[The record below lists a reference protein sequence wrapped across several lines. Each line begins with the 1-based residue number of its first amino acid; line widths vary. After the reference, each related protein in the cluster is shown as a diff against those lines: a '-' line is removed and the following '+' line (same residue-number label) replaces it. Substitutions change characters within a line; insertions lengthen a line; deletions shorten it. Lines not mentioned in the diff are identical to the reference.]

1 MVLVSHRGNIDGKN
15 IELENN
21 PSYIDTAIEKGY
33 DVEIDL
39 WVDNDGLYLGHDE
52 PTFPIK
58 IEWLQKRNHKLW
70 IHCKNHKALETLY
83 GSEFHYFWHHDDDV
97 TLTSRGII
105 WAHPKIQ
112 PLKNSIAVLPD
123 NYNWNLDDCMG
134 ICSDYIKKYENIS

>member
-1 MVLVSHRGNIDGKN
+1 LFLFANFARFLAGSIPKIFLNLRGIFLS
-15 IELENN
+15 I
-21 PSYIDTAIEKGY
+21 IIAILI
-33 DVEIDL
+33 V
-39 WVDNDGLYLGHDE
+39 LGHNNFNFLFISFRVS
-52 PTFPIK
+52 FPIK
-58 IEWLQKRNHKLW
+58 IEWLQERNHKLW

-123 NYNWNLDDCMG
+123 NYDWDLNNCMG
-134 ICSDYIKKYENIS
+134 ICSDYIKKYENIN